1 MGSGRRGWRKPTE
14 VEAQSTKRAALR
26 GGKRERANLE
36 GDGGGNRRRRG
47 GFTTKGCEA
56 GRKEEEVA
64 KEERASCVR
73 EEF

>member
-1 MGSGRRGWRKPTE
+1 MEETDRGGGAVHKKSRTSGRKE
-14 VEAQSTKRAALR
+14 
-26 GGKRERANLE
+26 RERANLE

-64 KEERASCVR
+64 EEERASCVR